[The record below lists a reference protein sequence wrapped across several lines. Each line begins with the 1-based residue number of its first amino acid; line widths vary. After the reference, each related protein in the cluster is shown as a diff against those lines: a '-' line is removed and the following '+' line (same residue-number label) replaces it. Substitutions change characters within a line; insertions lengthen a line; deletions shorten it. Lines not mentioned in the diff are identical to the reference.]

1 MITLAVA
8 LLLAATSTLI
18 NQASIVVDRADE
30 SVALARIGV
39 PASMFDAI
47 RRRHVL
53 MPLLATLLV
62 SVGVGLMLMLPVMR
76 GPFTLGFSS
85 LVIIGST
92 VMGGVALTVLAAELC
107 RPIQTAVLLEQ
118 RRRDD

>member
-1 MITLAVA
+1 LCGP
-8 LLLAATSTLI
+8 
-18 NQASIVVDRADE
+18 ADE
-30 SVALARIGV
+30 PVALARIGV
-39 PASMFDAI
+39 PASMSDAI

-76 GPFTLGFSS
+76 GPFILGFSS
-85 LVIIGST
+85 LLIIGST
-92 VMGGVALTVLAAELC
+92 VMGGVALTLPAAELC
-107 RPIQTAVLLEQ
+107 SPIQTAVLLEQ

>member
-1 MITLAVA
+1 LAVA
-8 LLLAATSTLI
+8 LLFAATSTLI

-53 MPLLATLLV
+53 MPLPATLLV
-62 SVGVGLMLMLPVMR
+62 SVGVGLMLIAGDVR
-76 GPFTLGFSS
+76 AVHTRIQQSGHHREHA
-85 LVIIGST
+85 
-92 VMGGVALTVLAAELC
+92 MGGVALTVMAAELC